1 MQVPEHLKAASQIMP
16 DVDTVAAS
24 QMTELTGLIGIK
36 TKYNED
42 VYVGSHTTVWG
53 SFFCKQ
59 TKKWGFKCC
68 KTTDKTMVKCA
79 VAAAAKPALL
89 KIK

>member
-1 MQVPEHLKAASQIMP
+1 MQAPEHLKAASQIMP

-59 TKKWGFKCC
+59 TKNPINILS
-68 KTTDKTMVKCA
+68 VINIR
-79 VAAAAKPALL
+79 LQ
-89 KIK
+89 